1 LFNLAVSLNGV
12 FAFSCIAPSSHP
24 PEISMRDEKRSDAV
38 PVTRR
43 AVMGGA
49 GAVALQTIAGRARA
63 ESEMD
68 KLPFAADAPASVTQ
82 VGLKARD
89 IENVAQYYQAVVGL
103 EETARRPGTIV
114 LGAGGRPLLEIEQI
128 KSARPDDPR
137 SAGLYHTAFLLP
149 KRGDLARWA
158 RRAIDQQIAVTGASD
173 HSVSEAI
180 YLTDP
185 EGNGVEIYADRPKEA
200 WGWDGDKVRMGTLP
214 LDVENLLTE
223 IKPGDNG
230 WQGAPENTMVGHIH
244 LRVGD
249 AKAAEQW
256 WNEQMGFDTVILY
269 GGQAVFLSTGGYHHH
284 VGANTWQSRGAG
296 QRDADRTGLSFV
308 EFQSRDAEEEKTFE
322 DPWGN
327 VIRIVPAAA

>member
-1 LFNLAVSLNGV
+1 VAL
-12 FAFSCIAPSSHP
+12 
-24 PEISMRDEKRSDAV
+24 
-38 PVTRR
+38 TRR
-43 AVMGGA
+43 TVMGGA
-49 GAVALQTIAGRARA
+49 GAVALQTIAGKARS

-68 KLPFAADAPASVTQ
+68 RLPFAADAPASVTQ

-89 IENVAQYYQAVVGL
+89 AENLAQYYKAVVGL
-103 EETARRPGTIV
+103 EETARRHGAIV
-114 LGAGGRPLLEIEQI
+114 LGAGGRPLLEIEEI

-158 RRAIDQQIAVTGASD
+158 RRAIDERIAVTGASD
-173 HSVSEAI
+173 HLVSEAI

-185 EGNGVEIYADRPKEA
+185 EGNGIEIYADRPKAA
-200 WGWDGDKVRMGTLP
+200 WDWDGSSLRMGTQP

-223 IKPGDNG
+223 IKAGDNG
-230 WQGAPENTMVGHIH
+230 WQGAPDSTMVGHVH

-256 WNEQMGFDTVILY
+256 WNTEMGFETVILY

-296 QRDADRTGLSFV
+296 QRDDDRTGLTFV
-308 EFQSRDAEEEKTFE
+308 EFQSRTATEEKTVE

-327 VIRIVPAAA
+327 VIRIVPAKA